1 MRFLTPF
8 LAAAALAP
16 AFVPPLAQADT
27 IKVGIANDISG
38 PFAALG
44 AEARD
49 GFNLAIKQLGSKLGG
64 RSEEHTSELQ
74 STDHLVCRLL
84 LEKKNKTIIF
94 MATTPPSPHPHSLT
108 QFNILHQSSPRLDV
122 IDSFYLIHITSSL
135 RTHTKLTMIHTCI

>member
-64 RSEEHTSELQ
+64 QPAEFLQTDMGGNPDQARSEEHTSELQ
-74 STDHLVCRLL
+74 SPDHLVCRLL
-84 LEKKNKTIIF
+84 LEKKNIRSNSST
-94 MATTPPSPHPHSLT
+94 TTP
-108 QFNILHQSSPRLDV
+108 
-122 IDSFYLIHITSSL
+122 
-135 RTHTKLTMIHTCI
+135 